1 MIQTI
6 LDRLW
11 KSNAKV
17 NNRLDGY
24 WYVRLADVARVIEE
38 EMEKDKDDR
47 YKDQEWSQDNW
58 NKGQRYYRNPN
69 SIKPCRD
76 DNDQE

>member
-24 WYVRLADVARVIEE
+24 WYVRLADVANILEE
-38 EMEKDKDDR
+38 ELEKNKDVR
-47 YKDQEWSQDNW
+47 YRDQEWSQDNW
-58 NKGQRYYRNPN
+58 NRTQKYYNNPN
-69 SIKPCRD
+69 SLQRGE
-76 DNDQE
+76 NDQE

>member
-47 YKDQEWSQDNW
+47 YRDQEWSQDNW
-58 NKGQRYYRNPN
+58 NRTQKYYNNPN
-69 SIKPCRD
+69 SLQRGE
-76 DNDQE
+76 NDQE

>member
-24 WYVRLADVARVIEE
+24 WYVRLADVANILEE
-38 EMEKDKDDR
+38 ELEKNKDDR
-47 YKDQEWSQDNW
+47 YRDQEWSQDNW
-58 NKGQRYYRNPN
+58 NRTQKYYNNPN
-69 SIKPCRD
+69 SLQRGE
-76 DNDQE
+76 NDQE